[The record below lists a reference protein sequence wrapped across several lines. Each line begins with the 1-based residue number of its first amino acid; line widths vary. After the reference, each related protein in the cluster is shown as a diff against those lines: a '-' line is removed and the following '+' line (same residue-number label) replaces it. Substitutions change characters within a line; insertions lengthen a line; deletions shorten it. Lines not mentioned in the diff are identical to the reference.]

1 MDGISGAILGQ
12 LTPSVL
18 LLVLLLMLAR
28 VVIKGDFIP
37 RTTVEALL
45 SARDAEIL
53 RSNAR
58 GDEWH
63 AAYETER
70 HRADLLADQNHAL
83 IEVARTV
90 EHVIGTL
97 EAVADG
103 RA

>member
-1 MDGISGAILGQ
+1 MLGQ

-18 LLVLLLMLAR
+18 LLALLLMLAR
-28 VVIKGDFIP
+28 VLIKGDFVP
-37 RTTVEALL
+37 RATVDSLL
-45 SARDAEIL
+45 SARDAEIT
-53 RSNAR
+53 RSNSR

-90 EHVIGTL
+90 EHVIGAL
-97 EAVADG
+97 EAVASG
-103 RA
+103 HA